1 MWHHDDMRIV
11 SSLLVLAFSACIPP
25 PPGGGGPG
33 ADGGIDDVDG
43 GVDADGVDAVFTWQ
57 EVSGTVCANGT
68 PAGFGLSAVDDGS
81 DTLVIFFNG
90 GGACWDNVS
99 CFGVN
104 AASHV
109 STTYTA
115 DVMRNDLA
123 PLLASGL
130 IDRNTDTPFANAHL
144 AFIPYCTADLHAGR
158 ADRQYQADLLGLDI
172 RTVHHRGKDNVVADV
187 AALKARFPDVS
198 RVLVM
203 GASAGGFG
211 AVLNLDT
218 IAAAFPAAELHVLAD
233 GAPFVQ
239 PLNGLYGTWRT
250 QWALDFDDA
259 CVDCGTNFTKVW
271 QDARTRYVDSRFSLL
286 TSLNDET
293 IRLYFGYG
301 LQDITP
307 QVNVLVD
314 GDVAA
319 DNVNAFVV
327 NGVQHVL
334 LVNYATMK
342 AADGLS
348 LKTFVDS
355 WATGA
360 ADWRTT
366 RP

>member
-211 AVLNLDT
+211 AVLGMELQVFDPT
-218 IAAAFPAAELHVLAD
+218 GLGDGIATLAQ
-233 GAPFVQ
+233 GQVA
-239 PLNGLYGTWRT
+239 T
-250 QWALDFDDA
+250 
-259 CVDCGTNFTKVW
+259 
-271 QDARTRYVDSRFSLL
+271 AR
-286 TSLNDET
+286 
-293 IRLYFGYG
+293 
-301 LQDITP
+301 
-307 QVNVLVD
+307 
-314 GDVAA
+314 
-319 DNVNAFVV
+319 
-327 NGVQHVL
+327 NGVLDHRQQWRQRLTQEDQAHR
-334 LVNYATMK
+334 
-342 AADGLS
+342 
-348 LKTFVDS
+348 
-355 WATGA
+355 GA
-360 ADWRTT
+360 VFHHGKRDA
-366 RP
+366 